1 MKTIGIEISNKK
13 VICVILAKHEDQSY
27 VNLTG
32 KQKTF
37 ELNDDRNG
45 EELQMFMDKLH
56 SHFDSINP
64 DKIGIVTRQTKGKFA
79 ASPVS
84 FKIEGLIQLYKK
96 TEIDFVTPQALT
108 AYFKKN
114 ELPLE
119 LDHKYQEKAMKMAV
133 FLTKD

>member
-13 VICVILAKHEDQSY
+13 VICVVLSKHEDKSY

-32 KQKTF
+32 KQKSF

-45 EELQMFMDKLH
+45 EELKKFMDKLH

-64 DKIGIVTRQTKGKFA
+64 DKIGVVTRQTKGKFA
-79 ASPVS
+79 ASPIS
-84 FKIEGLIQLYKK
+84 FKIEGLIQLYKNG
-96 TEIDFVTPQALT
+96 EIDFVTPQALT

-114 ELPLE
+114 ELSLE
-119 LDHKYQEKAMKMAV
+119 LDHKYQEKAMKLAV
-133 FLTKD
+133 FLGK